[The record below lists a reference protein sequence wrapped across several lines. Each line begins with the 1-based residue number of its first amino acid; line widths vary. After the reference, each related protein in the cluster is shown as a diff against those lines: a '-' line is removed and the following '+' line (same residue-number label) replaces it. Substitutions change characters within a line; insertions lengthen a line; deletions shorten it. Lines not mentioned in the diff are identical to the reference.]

1 MSAPAPSAR
10 EAARAAGTLR
20 VVLTLADMA
29 CSPAADTQRAIDV
42 LTDIVMPAC
51 EDDAARTYVRDM
63 ADEAKR
69 MCAEGVQP

>member
-20 VVLTLADMA
+20 VVLTLAD